1 MGLIKIAFGLSKQ
14 IRQRGTV
21 DYNAHKTRRKYP
33 LNEQGY
39 FGKKGNTRVIV
50 SNDQNQEAKCFYAMI
65 SKGGKEKPLP
75 NGHGVQKMM
84 KYGGT
89 VVYREKT
96 STLNSPA
103 VNLGNMK
110 GKIKNQKIHFTG
122 R

>member
-1 MGLIKIAFGLSKQ
+1 MRKR
-14 IRQRGTV
+14 IRCQSTV
-21 DYNAHKTRRKYP
+21 ERNAQKMTKKYP
-33 LNEQGY
+33 LTAQGY
-39 FGKKGNTRVIV
+39 FGRQGKGNARVIV

-110 GKIKNQKIHFTG
+110 GKIKNQKIHFIG